1 MLKQALALWKKERM
15 KKGTTLHRR
24 LLLFF
29 ILVSVSLVLSF
40 ALLLSLFGITGRQ
53 SKTVENHIDTE
64 LAIISDMINDDFGRV
79 SVGGVSV
86 SQFLAEKSDEY
97 FSENNIGA
105 GELSDHPELIEG
117 LLSEYMQTLIATVNN
132 RYCGGAFVMLDAT
145 VNPTSVN
152 ADVRKAG
159 LFIKKTQPTTTSEVG
174 VQLHFLRGPASLARE
189 HNIML
194 LGQWQMEYDITD
206 QEFFT
211 KTVTTARENPSL
223 ALDRLYYWS
232 GRVMLKGNSEAGFL
246 LCVPLRSEDGTV
258 FGVCGIEI
266 SDRMFKSLYTPEG
279 GDFENIFTV
288 MSPNCENGLR
298 TSEGMVAGNTY
309 LTGKHWQFNLIDTDG
324 HEDFHHYTLDKVRF
338 GGKCTSLHLY
348 PSGSPYADEEWSA
361 AILMPKDLLHSA
373 VKGNVTY
380 FYYIMFTLL
389 ALSIGASILFSR
401 HYLRPVNKALDQI
414 KNKTY
419 NENSEDGVYS
429 EIGDLFDYL
438 SQKDRE
444 HDEALR
450 QKEEHVERLQ
460 GEHEKAQ
467 SEISRLSYSR
477 KNEVDPDNYRMFVQ
491 SVRDLTTTE
500 KMIYELYLEG
510 KSGKEIIEIMGIKES
525 TLKFHNGNIYG
536 KLGVTSRKE
545 LLRYAAMMK
554 QEGGDT

>member
-1 MLKQALALWKKERM
+1 M
-15 KKGTTLHRR
+15 
-24 LLLFF
+24 
-29 ILVSVSLVLSF
+29 
-40 ALLLSLFGITGRQ
+40 
-53 SKTVENHIDTE
+53 
-64 LAIISDMINDDFGRV
+64 
-79 SVGGVSV
+79 
-86 SQFLAEKSDEY
+86 
-97 FSENNIGA
+97 
-105 GELSDHPELIEG
+105 
-117 LLSEYMQTLIATVNN
+117 
-132 RYCGGAFVMLDAT
+132 
-145 VNPTSVN
+145 
-152 ADVRKAG
+152 
-159 LFIKKTQPTTTSEVG
+159 
-174 VQLHFLRGPASLARE
+174 
-189 HNIML
+189 
-194 LGQWQMEYDITD
+194 
-206 QEFFT
+206 
-211 KTVTTARENPSL
+211 
-223 ALDRLYYWS
+223 
-232 GRVMLKGNSEAGFL
+232 
-246 LCVPLRSEDGTV
+246 
-258 FGVCGIEI
+258 
-266 SDRMFKSLYTPEG
+266 
-279 GDFENIFTV
+279 
-288 MSPNCENGLR
+288 
-298 TSEGMVAGNTY
+298 
-309 LTGKHWQFNLIDTDG
+309 
-324 HEDFHHYTLDKVRF
+324 
-338 GGKCTSLHLY
+338 
-348 PSGSPYADEEWSA
+348 GS
-361 AILMPKDLLHSA
+361 
-373 VKGNVTY
+373 T
-380 FYYIMFTLL
+380 
-389 ALSIGASILFSR
+389 ALSIGASILVSR